1 MKRKIYKETLEK
13 KSRGYKSLALLIDP
27 DHFNI
32 SIAKKLTTIA
42 SEGQIDY
49 FLVGG
54 SLVSNFIFKE
64 VIRSVRECCDIPVV
78 IFPGHSM
85 HVEKDADAI
94 LFLSLISGRNPDFL
108 IGQHVVAAPLI
119 RSYGLETISTGY
131 ILIDGGKPTTAAY
144 MSGSQPIPSD
154 KPEIARCTAMAGEML
169 GMGMIYLDAGSG
181 AQTPVSKEMIS
192 EVAGAIDVPLI
203 VGGGVNTLSKIDN
216 AVRAGADIVVIGNGV
231 EKSLDLAAEASDY
244 FLKYNAG

>member
-32 SIAKKLTTIA
+32 GAAKKLTAIA
-42 SEGQIDY
+42 AEGQIDY

-54 SLVSNFIFKE
+54 SLVSSFVFE
-64 VIRSVRECCDIPVV
+64 DVIRTVKENCDIPVL

-85 HVEKDADAI
+85 HVHKDADAI

-119 RSYGLETISTGY
+119 RSYGLEPISTGY

-154 KPEIARCTAMAGEML
+154 KPDIARCTAMAGEML
-169 GMGMIYLDAGSG
+169 GMRMIYLDAGSG
-181 AQTPVSKEMIS
+181 AQKPVSKEMIA
-192 EVAGAIDVPLI
+192 EVAGSIDIPLI
-203 VGGGVNTLSKIDN
+203 VGGGVNTLSKVDD